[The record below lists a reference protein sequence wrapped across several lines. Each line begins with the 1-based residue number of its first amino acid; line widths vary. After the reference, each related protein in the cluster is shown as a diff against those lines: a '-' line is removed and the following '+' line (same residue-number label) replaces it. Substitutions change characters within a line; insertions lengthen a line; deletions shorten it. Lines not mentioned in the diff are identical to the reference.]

1 MPNSIRPAITIDHQ
15 RIGAEAPDDYTVVM
29 HLPKPFA
36 PLLYSLGIQVIP
48 AHILEPVWKA
58 GNFNHTWGIDTAA
71 GATDWRRRVQNGAL
85 RAEPGG

>member
-1 MPNSIRPAITIDHQ
+1 
-15 RIGAEAPDDYTVVM
+15 M

-58 GNFNHTWGIDTAA
+58 GNFNHTWGIDTPPAKI
-71 GATDWRRRVQNGAL
+71 DRRRRVQDDAL
-85 RAEPGG
+85 RAEPGR